1 MQSLITFG
9 PLQHTAWPLTKL
21 WPLTLLRVCCFAL
34 PDPTHRITI
43 DQIYH
48 HPWYVKNLPPGV
60 LEMNSQP
67 QPAPEG
73 IQVGGWGVYV
83 GWGRGGAGRRQGG
96 GQCVCLGANGSV
108 TSSLTFT

>member
-1 MQSLITFG
+1 MHQTLADADQ
-9 PLQHTAWPLTKL
+9 PACWPVGIAVDPQLTCRHYSSGTEHYTSACINDD
-21 WPLTLLRVCCFAL
+21 PPACCHHCPA
-34 PDPTHRITI
+34 DPAYRITI

-73 IQVGGWGVYV
+73 IQVG
-83 GWGRGGAGRRQGG
+83 
-96 GQCVCLGANGSV
+96 L
-108 TSSLTFT
+108 